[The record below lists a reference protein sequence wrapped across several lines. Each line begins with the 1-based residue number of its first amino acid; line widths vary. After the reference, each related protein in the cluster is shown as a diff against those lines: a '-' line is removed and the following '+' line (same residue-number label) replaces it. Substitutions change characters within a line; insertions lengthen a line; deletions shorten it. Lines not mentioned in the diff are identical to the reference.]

1 MTSKRYF
8 YIMLAVLVL
17 LLGLIIGATIGGNVL
32 LKKQS
37 EKLISLKSENLSV
50 EQQQTALIQA
60 KKDVERYSEIE
71 KITRSVVPQDK
82 DQAKTVREIVKI
94 AGENRI
100 PIKSIS
106 FETSTLGDAKPVT
119 PTPAPAVGSEGGTPA
134 APATPKQPAVSQV
147 KPVEGIPGVYSL
159 EIQVAS
165 AGEVS
170 YQNFL
175 KFLESLEKNR
185 RTAHVSS
192 ISIEPSDDGRT
203 LEFNLT
209 LNAYVKP

>member
-8 YIMLAVLVL
+8 YVL
-17 LLGLIIGATIGGNVL
+17 LVILILFLASIFGATVGGNMIL
-32 LKKQS
+32 EKQS
-37 EKLISLKSENLSV
+37 AKLAALKMEDESI
-50 EQQQTALIQA
+50 EQQQTALLQA
-60 KKDVERYSEIE
+60 KKDVERFSEIE

-94 AGENRI
+94 AGDNYV

-106 FETSTLGDAKPVT
+106 FETSTLGEAKPAG
-119 PTPAPAVGSEGGTPA
+119 PGSA
-134 APATPKQPAVSQV
+134 APAAGSTAAPKPPTVSQV

-159 EIQVAS
+159 EIQVGS
-165 AGEVS
+165 AGKVS

-175 KFLESLEKNR
+175 KFLENLEKNR
-185 RTAHVSS
+185 RTAHVSG
-192 ISIEPSDDGRT
+192 INLEPSEDGRT